1 MKGLFIP
8 DEILK
13 KDGLTTTEKMV
24 LSVYKYYTENGK
36 YKCCSMTC
44 EQVADELNISVW
56 YINKIK
62 KHLKELGYIR
72 ASGIKVT
79 YLGVKDCTIVQ
90 SKSVLEYKE
99 SVPEYKEDCTI
110 VQSKSVLEYRHKKEK
125 EIKKEIKKEM
135 SEKKTNLDL
144 LLDKL
149 PEDYKTPETIDF
161 IKTNYLD
168 RINELDLSDV
178 GKVESYVVS
187 LKSLLLNNFII
198 YHKINKPVLPER
210 KTDDDFMF

>member
-79 YLGVKDCTIVQ
+79 YLGVK
-90 SKSVLEYKE
+90 
-99 SVPEYKEDCTI
+99 DCTI